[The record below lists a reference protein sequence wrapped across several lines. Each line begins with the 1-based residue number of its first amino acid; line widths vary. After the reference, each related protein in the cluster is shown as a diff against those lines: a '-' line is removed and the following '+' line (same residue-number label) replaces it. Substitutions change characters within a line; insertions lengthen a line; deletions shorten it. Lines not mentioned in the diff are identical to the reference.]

1 MKYQSQQ
8 VAQLYFFGALTIFA
22 LQLVF
27 GLIGATMYVL
37 PTGIP
42 VEWLPFSV
50 MRMVHTNALIV
61 WLLMGFFGAT
71 YFLIPD
77 EAEREIY
84 SPFLAKV
91 QFWVFFVAAVVAV
104 VGYLFVNYDGRS
116 YLEQPV
122 YIKVGIVI
130 VVLMFLFNVSMTVLN
145 GRRTAISGILLLG
158 LWGIAVFFLFAFYVP
173 ANMVIDKIFW
183 WWVVHLWVEGVWE
196 LVMAAILAYL
206 MIKMTGVDR
215 EVVEKWL
222 YVIVGT
228 ALFSGILGTGHH
240 YYWIGTPYYWQWV
253 GSIFSAVEP
262 LPFFA
267 MVLFCFG
274 MVWKGGRDHPN
285 KAALLWA
292 LGCSVMS
299 FFGAGVWGFLHTL
312 SFVNY
317 YSHGT
322 QITAAHGHFAFYG
335 AYAMVNLAMITYAAP
350 MLARREPYN
359 QGLNIL
365 SFWVMNLGVVLM
377 VVSLTFAGVL
387 QTHLE
392 RVQGADYMS
401 VQQQLGLFY
410 YGRLWGGITT
420 AAGLGLFLLSILW
433 LPRRAPV
440 PAAAASLSPAE

>member
-1 MKYQSQQ
+1 
-8 VAQLYFFGALTIFA
+8 
-22 LQLVF
+22 
-27 GLIGATMYVL
+27 
-37 PTGIP
+37 
-42 VEWLPFSV
+42 
-50 MRMVHTNALIV
+50 
-61 WLLMGFFGAT
+61 
-71 YFLIPD
+71 
-77 EAEREIY
+77 
-84 SPFLAKV
+84 
-91 QFWVFFVAAVVAV
+91 
-104 VGYLFVNYDGRS
+104 
-116 YLEQPV
+116 
-122 YIKVGIVI
+122 
-130 VVLMFLFNVSMTVLN
+130 
-145 GRRTAISGILLLG
+145 
-158 LWGIAVFFLFAFYVP
+158 
-173 ANMVIDKIFW
+173 
-183 WWVVHLWVEGVWE
+183 
-196 LVMAAILAYL
+196 
-206 MIKMTGVDR
+206 
-215 EVVEKWL
+215 
-222 YVIVGT
+222 
-228 ALFSGILGTGHH
+228 
-240 YYWIGTPYYWQWV
+240 
-253 GSIFSAVEP
+253 
-262 LPFFA
+262 
-267 MVLFCFG
+267 